1 MSILRTTG
9 ACRFATTLVAVAL
22 LCSGSSAD
30 AGLVWA
36 SPSQDTSV
44 SSDVLLNGGWK
55 GSLGRHSDGD
65 VDRDPLAFLP
75 LSNGGGMVPVRSVTF
90 DLPPCVALAFCVNRV
105 LVHTSR
111 IELVSDRHVPQ
122 PVAAGVFR
130 PPESSIVM

>member
-9 ACRFATTLVAVAL
+9 PCRFATTLVAVVL

-44 SSDVLLNGGWK
+44 SPDGLLNGGWAD
-55 GSLGRHSDGD
+55 SLGRHSDGD
-65 VDRDPLAFLP
+65 VGRDPLAFLP
-75 LSNGGGMVPVRSVTF
+75 LSNGSGMVPVRSVPLDF
-90 DLPPCVALAFCVNRV
+90 PPCVALAFCVDRV

-111 IELVSDRHVPQ
+111 VELVSDRHVPQ

-130 PPESSIVM
+130 PPKSP